1 MKFRKELFTADV
13 IWTMYG
19 IETPKHIRTNAKLTR
34 LNGGQ
39 FDIVRECSHDGTLLF
54 TKELL
59 GKAIESLVNKTAY
72 YKLDNMESVV
82 DIEYEIGLIS
92 IATVFGRVELPAGKY
107 PGERQRVRIPVKCI
121 LKRK

>member
-59 GKAIESLVNKTAY
+59 GKAIEILINKTAY
-72 YKLDNMESVV
+72 
-82 DIEYEIGLIS
+82 
-92 IATVFGRVELPAGKY
+92 
-107 PGERQRVRIPVKCI
+107 
-121 LKRK
+121 